1 MLAGDLGLGF
11 ASGSLDLVGTVLTA
25 CGVLGMPV
33 AVGLAILRY
42 RLFDIDL
49 LIARTVVYGLLS
61 AGFTVIYLAIVVG
74 RRHAGRLSGQ
84 AERVADGGRHR
95 RDRRGLPTRA

>member
-1 MLAGDLGLGF
+1 
-11 ASGSLDLVGTVLTA
+11 
-25 CGVLGMPV
+25 MPV

-74 RRHAGRLSGQ
+74 VGTLVGSARQ
-84 AERVADGGRHR
+84 AERVAVGGRHR
-95 RDRRGLPTRA
+95 RDRGGLPTRA